1 MTNIKAER
9 AEFFL
14 ARSQANEAVHNRI
27 RNEIIFRNRN
37 TLEVDSCPPAGMHF
51 TIKWPIGGQ
60 AFAEMTIIGILFLT
74 QSQGLGSEQ
83 VKANSTDIRGYRYFS
98 TH

>member
-37 TLEVDSCPPAGMHF
+37 TLEEDSC
-51 TIKWPIGGQ
+51 
-60 AFAEMTIIGILFLT
+60 
-74 QSQGLGSEQ
+74 
-83 VKANSTDIRGYRYFS
+83 IRGNDNHWNIVSHTVSRSRERAGESKFNR
-98 TH
+98 H